1 MYDDND
7 LSGKLVWVTSVCE
20 GCRWSLLIPCSWLY
34 TFPGQPNL
42 YLGQGSKFFQFFCR
56 HRHGTAHL
64 KFACRGTARHKF
76 RRLILNLTYFVFIER
91 SDKSM

>member
-42 YLGQGSKFFQFFCR
+42 YLGKLLSAFFRNTENDQSCSYLAGPVQG
-56 HRHGTAHL
+56 
-64 KFACRGTARHKF
+64 
-76 RRLILNLTYFVFIER
+76 
-91 SDKSM
+91 